1 MGSSSVRKKARE
13 MLNKEKMNTTKSRLE
28 CLLVQQFQT
37 KYGSRQPNTQLNNL
51 IKNTVHKFVD
61 AHDDV
66 STNPNLVQ
74 ALENQ
79 IKDQTEKYKAD
90 VVKRNE
96 QSARAQESLQ
106 LSSKQKNSSVQSM
119 DNRHKLQTPPA
130 EYAIDPHQWAVI
142 NAIQAASVEEAAEK
156 ERAAADK
163 KKAIFRNQLDEQLSQ
178 VEQRKQIAFEEK
190 RKIRL
195 ETEQMKRTVELE
207 QERADKI
214 KRQQFERDRDMIVHQ
229 MDDRRAR
236 KEHER
241 EQSILQDKIDMRRA
255 QARAKEEEDLKL
267 MKKMKQKASQEQLRI
282 QNEKDKESKM
292 AELQKLR
299 LLDLKKEEEYRIK
312 LEKEDKARADAFQKR
327 MDAMQS
333 IGKRF
338 ETEGAGAK
346 ERKINEQN
354 ERRLQEEIRE
364 KNAIEELKERKK
376 IEDRQSRTQSISAEN
391 YRIMQERALKK
402 EHALRDSAAM
412 KARFEKEYMESKEA
426 EARKEEH
433 RRLKAME
440 LKRGLDVQI
449 AEKRFSEGDSA
460 KNALNS
466 REIELNK
473 SLLKKIE
480 KDENFQKSIYNR
492 LHPKKQEDTGFAFA

>member
-1 MGSSSVRKKARE
+1 MTPYS
-13 MLNKEKMNTTKSRLE
+13 N
-28 CLLVQQFQT
+28 LLLL
-37 KYGSRQPNTQLNNL
+37 R
-51 IKNTVHKFVD
+51 
-61 AHDDV
+61 
-66 STNPNLVQ
+66 
-74 ALENQ
+74 
-79 IKDQTEKYKAD
+79 
-90 VVKRNE
+90 
-96 QSARAQESLQ
+96 
-106 LSSKQKNSSVQSM
+106 
-119 DNRHKLQTPPA
+119 
-130 EYAIDPHQWAVI
+130 
-142 NAIQAASVEEAAEK
+142 
-156 ERAAADK
+156 
-163 KKAIFRNQLDEQLSQ
+163 
-178 VEQRKQIAFEEK
+178 
-190 RKIRL
+190 
-195 ETEQMKRTVELE
+195 MKRTVELE